1 MSSEQTDSQNIRVVI
16 LDDEALARERL
27 YKLINSLPGYEVVA
41 TFSDGT
47 EAQNH
52 MSQINPDI
60 ALLDI
65 SMPGTGG
72 IEVARYLALMPVPP
86 AVIFCTAHDQFAVEA
101 FDAGAVGY
109 VLKPVRL
116 EKLQKALASAA
127 SLNPLQLN
135 KLNDLNADLKSG
147 EADIDSSL
155 IIKSQR
161 QIKRIPLLDIEFF
174 VAEGKYVRVKHKL
187 GEELMEESLLALE
200 EQMQA
205 EMPGQFVRCHRS
217 AVVRLDAVQSLQQS
231 ESGGYVLSLGEGQES
246 LPVSRRH
253 LPDVRRL
260 LLGSTD

>member
-1 MSSEQTDSQNIRVVI
+1 
-16 LDDEALARERL
+16 
-27 YKLINSLPGYEVVA
+27 
-41 TFSDGT
+41 
-47 EAQNH
+47 
-52 MSQINPDI
+52 
-60 ALLDI
+60 
-65 SMPGTGG
+65 MPGTGG

-86 AVIFCTAHDQFAVEA
+86 AVIFCTAHDQFAVES

-187 GEELMEESLLALE
+187 GEELMEESLSALE
-200 EQMQA
+200 EQMQV
-205 EMPGQFVRCHRS
+205 EMPGKFVRCHRS

-231 ESGGYVLSLGEGQES
+231 ESGGYVLSLI
-246 LPVSRRH
+246 H
-253 LPDVRRL
+253 I
-260 LLGSTD
+260 